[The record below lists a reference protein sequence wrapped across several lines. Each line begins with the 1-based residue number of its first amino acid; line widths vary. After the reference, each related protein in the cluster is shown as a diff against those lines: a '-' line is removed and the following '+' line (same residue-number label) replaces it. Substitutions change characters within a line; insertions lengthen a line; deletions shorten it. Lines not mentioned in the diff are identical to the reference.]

1 MVGSDP
7 SKRKDAKRCKQDHHK
22 CKHQDHCCQML
33 YVGMKGLRNPRN
45 DKCPKLTPEAMTISG
60 IALTNVMGL
69 FIRDNR

>member
-1 MVGSDP
+1 
-7 SKRKDAKRCKQDHHK
+7 
-22 CKHQDHCCQML
+22 ML

-45 DKCPKLTPEAMTISG
+45 DKCSGSSRRKLMTISG